1 MDEKARLKRLGIG
14 AGVTVLITIVAA
26 VIWGSLAVPM
36 ALAVGLGATLLLGG
50 GLGGQK

>member
-14 AGVTVLITIVAA
+14 AGATLVLTIVAA

-50 GLGGQK
+50 GLGGKK